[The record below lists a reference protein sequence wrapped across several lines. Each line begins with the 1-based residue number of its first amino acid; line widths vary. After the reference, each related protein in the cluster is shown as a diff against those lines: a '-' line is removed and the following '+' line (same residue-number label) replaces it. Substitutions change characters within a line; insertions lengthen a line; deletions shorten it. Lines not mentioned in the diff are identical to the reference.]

1 MSGHTN
7 HNTTVHTKAE
17 AHHHAPTSWDILVK
31 SDLLNVLILAVALIY
46 LGNKFLPGVV
56 DQRKKQISKEL
67 EEAKKARLK
76 AEEEL
81 ETIKQ
86 KSKNAALEI
95 EEMKEEAKKSSTTIR
110 KQIEEETEKELEQL
124 KQKVKREITSKY
136 EEAVHDIKK
145 SVGSTAI
152 KLAEV
157 ALTQVSKNQEV
168 PKKLISDFMSELNSL
183 NKN

>member
-1 MSGHTN
+1 MSDHSN
-7 HNTTVHTKAE
+7 HNTASHIKAE
-17 AHHHAPTSWDILVK
+17 THHHTPTAWDIVVK

-46 LGNKFLPGVV
+46 LGNKFLPGIV

-67 EEAKKARLK
+67 EEAKQARIK

-86 KSKNAALEI
+86 KSKNATQEI
-95 EEMKEEAKKSSTTIR
+95 EEMKEEAKKSAITIK

-124 KQKVKREITSKY
+124 KQKVKRETNSKY

-168 PKKLISDFMSELNSL
+168 QKKLISDFLSDLNSP